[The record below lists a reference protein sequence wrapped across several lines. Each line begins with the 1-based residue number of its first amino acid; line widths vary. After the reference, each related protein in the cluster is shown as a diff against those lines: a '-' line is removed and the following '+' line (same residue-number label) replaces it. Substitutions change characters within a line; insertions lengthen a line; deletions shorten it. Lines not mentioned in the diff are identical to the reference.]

1 MFLDTSLFIPARF
14 DAAPAHALARAALS
28 RVERTG
34 EVLRISRQVMREY
47 LAAATRPQAW
57 SAPLPMSRALAD
69 LSWMEEAYEILEDGP
84 QVMDT
89 LARLCREIPVRGKQ
103 VHDANIVAT
112 MLAHGERCLLTFNI
126 RDFRRFAAH
135 IDIVDPAAAA

>member
-1 MFLDTSLFIPARF
+1 M
-14 DAAPAHALARAALS
+14 
-28 RVERTG
+28 
-34 EVLRISRQVMREY
+34 Q
-47 LAAATRPQAW
+47 
-57 SAPLPMSRALAD
+57 
-69 LSWMEEAYEILEDGP
+69 EAFEILEDGP

-89 LARLCREIPVRGKQ
+89 LARLCREIPVGGKQ